1 MYSLIYYELSKFLPD
16 ELISLILFKYGGL
29 KHPIM
34 TDSCFNEKKEAKAIE
49 GELIYHIWNER
60 KKNNFDE
67 SAFRCLIHLGSLRFV
82 QNRTDQICN
91 NSHVKK
97 KEQYYIFLEKYG
109 LIHYFNYT
117 WLFPMNCSNDIL
129 IKEVS
134 KNIEPSKIQDYQ
146 LENLTR
152 KELVNLYF
160 KL

>member
-1 MYSLIYYELSKFLPD
+1 MYNLIYYELSKFLPD

-82 QNRTDQICN
+82 QNRTNQICN

-117 WLFPMNCSNDIL
+117 WLFPMNCSNDTL

-134 KNIEPSKIQDYQ
+134 KNIEPSKIQEYQ
-146 LENLTR
+146 LEKKNR
-152 KELVNLYF
+152 ERSNYNS
-160 KL
+160 

>member
-1 MYSLIYYELSKFLPD
+1 MYDFIYDELSKHLPN
-16 ELISLILFKYGGL
+16 EIIYLILFKYGGL

-34 TDSCFNEKKEAKAIE
+34 TESCFNEKQDAKAIE

-67 SAFRCLIHLGSLRFV
+67 SAFRCLIRLGSLKFV
-82 QNRTDQICN
+82 QNRTNQICN

-97 KEQYYIFLEKYG
+97 KDQYYIFLEKYG

-117 WLFPMNCSNDIL
+117 WLFPMNCSNDTL

-134 KNIEPSKIQDYQ
+134 KNIEPSKIETYQ
-146 LENLTR
+146 LETLTR
-152 KELVNLYF
+152 KELINLYF